1 MPSQN
6 DSTLVW
12 DGRPPR
18 AFEIAV
24 ENNVLDDLR
33 NRLRNTRWPDQTPGD
48 SWQFGTDVAYLK
60 SLCAYWAKDYDWR
73 TQESVHNLQL
83 CGQ

>member
-24 ENNVLDDLR
+24 EDNVLDDLR

-48 SWQFGTDVAYLK
+48 SMAVRHRCRISQIA
-60 SLCAYWAKDYDWR
+60 CAPTGPKDYDWR
-73 TQESVHNLQL
+73 TPGIGTQQP
-83 CGQ
+83 Q